1 MCGIFGIVLS
11 GEYEIPNP
19 VAEAASH
26 ALFRRGPDALGVF
39 RRPGVLVGM
48 RRLSIIDPEGYAPPY
63 ENESRRIQVVGNGEI
78 YNHQEIRKR
87 LVSAGHQ
94 FRTGNDLEVLAHL
107 SETRDADWELGL
119 RGMFAF
125 AVWDDFE
132 RKLHLARD
140 RFGIKPLFWCG
151 DETGL
156 AFASTLPAL
165 KSMLLALGHE
175 ARGSF
180 PDCGLS
186 QFVQAD
192 GWRIDNDSLRWYLDT
207 ASIPASGTIYEDVRS
222 LPPATRLCRRP
233 GTPLAQETYWKPCY
247 SPKRILSR
255 HTGLEEFQECFRE
268 SIRYHLV
275 SDVPVGAFLSGGLDS
290 GFLVAEAACKIGKSL
305 STYTVGFEEKSYSE
319 LPEARAIAAACGTDH
334 HEIVLGPL
342 EASDLPQVVSA
353 MNQPLG
359 DSSAWPTWA
368 ISKAVGAD
376 LKVALAGDGGDELW
390 GGYPYY
396 PLYNLSRCLPKS
408 TRPFTGRAHEP
419 GMVSRSGRILGDLF
433 RTPER
438 LYHRWHH
445 LDPAGTFWNRVLSQ
459 DLQTSPVEFQAR
471 WNHQLSGHDQMLE
484 ADVKNYLP
492 FDLLEKVD
500 TMSMFHSLEVRVPWL
515 DPVLFDLVAHFPSRL
530 KVNGGLTKWLVRK
543 AASDRGTSRL
553 PESILHGRKQGFAIP
568 VHGWLKQE
576 LAPLFAEYPLSS
588 QSNVSALFDLKNLRK
603 EYEAH
608 RAGHIRLGHQLW
620 SVLVLEM
627 WLREN
632 RASL

>member
-11 GEYEIPNP
+11 EEYEIPDP
-19 VAEAASH
+19 VVEAASN
-26 ALFRRGPDALGVF
+26 ALFRRGPDALGIYKH
-39 RRPGVLVGM
+39 PGVLVGM
-48 RRLSIIDPEGYAPPY
+48 RRLSIIDPEGQEPPY

-87 LVSAGHQ
+87 LVAAGHH
-94 FRTGNDLEVLAHL
+94 FGTGNDLEVLAHL
-107 SETRDADWELGL
+107 SETRESDWELGL

-125 AVWDDFE
+125 AVWDE
-132 RKLHLARD
+132 YLRELHLARD

-151 DETGL
+151 DEKGL

-165 KSMLLALGHE
+165 KSMLLALGSE

-186 QFVQAD
+186 PFARTD
-192 GWRIDNDSLRWYLDT
+192 GWRLNQDSLRWYLDT
-207 ASIPASGTIYEDVRS
+207 ASIPAPGTIHRGVQS
-222 LPPATRLCRRP
+222 LPPATRLRWKP
-233 GTPLAQETYWKPCY
+233 GTPPAQENYWKPSY
-247 SPKRILSR
+247 SPKRVLSQCA
-255 HTGLEEFQECFRE
+255 GLREFQHCFRE
-268 SIRYHLV
+268 SVRYHLV

-290 GFLVAEAACKIGKSL
+290 GFLVAEAASQIGKKL
-305 STYTVGFEEKSYSE
+305 STYTVGFEEAAYSE
-319 LPEARAIAAACGTDH
+319 IESARGVAEICGTDH

-376 LKVALAGDGGDELW
+376 LKVALAGDGGDEIW

-408 TRPFTGRAHEP
+408 TRPFSGRAHET
-419 GMVSRSGRILGDLF
+419 GMVSRSGRVLGDLF

-445 LDPAGTFWNRVLSQ
+445 LDPAGTFWNRLLLP
-459 DLQTSPVEFQAR
+459 DLQTTPIEFRAH
-471 WNHQLSGHDQMLE
+471 WNHQLSGHDRMLE
-484 ADVKNYLP
+484 ADVLNYLP

-530 KVNGGLTKWLVRK
+530 KIDGGLTKWLVRK
-543 AASDRGTSRL
+543 AASDPRTVRL
-553 PESILHGRKQGFAIP
+553 PESILHKRKQGFAIP
-568 VHGWLKQE
+568 VHGWLKRE

-588 QSNVSALFDLKNLRK
+588 QSKVSTLFDLKNLRK
-603 EYEAH
+603 EFESH
-608 RAGHIRLGHQLW
+608 RAGHVRLGHQLW

-632 RASL
+632 RTSL